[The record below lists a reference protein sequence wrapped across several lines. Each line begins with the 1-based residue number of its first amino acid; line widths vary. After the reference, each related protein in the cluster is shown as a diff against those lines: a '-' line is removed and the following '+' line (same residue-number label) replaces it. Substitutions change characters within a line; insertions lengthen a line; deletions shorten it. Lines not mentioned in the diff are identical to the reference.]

1 MSTPTTPQPVE
12 VRSTVPPIG
21 DDRWS
26 RWAATGAEHDRNMHR
41 RTVMIA
47 GIVGASLAVWAVM
60 ALVVR

>member
-1 MSTPTTPQPVE
+1 MTTPTSPQPVE
-12 VRSTVPPIG
+12 VRSPDAPIA

-26 RWAATGAEHDRNMHR
+26 RWAETGAEHDRNMHR